1 MKLIS
6 EDLLN
11 QVTQEALQSPRLRMN
26 YNFHTSMDAPVH
38 RMLNALEPATYL
50 PPHRH
55 SDKEETYLVLRGKLL
70 AFFFNDE
77 GEVIEKTILDPKA
90 GMYGLEIPVGMWHS
104 IISLES
110 GTVIFEVKK
119 GPYQPL
125 PAEDVAFWAPAPA
138 DSEQVKAFM
147 DKLLAL

>member
-77 GEVIEKTILDPKA
+77 GEVIEKTILGVA
-90 GMYGLEIPVGMWHS
+90 G
-104 IISLES
+104 
-110 GTVIFEVKK
+110 
-119 GPYQPL
+119 
-125 PAEDVAFWAPAPA
+125 
-138 DSEQVKAFM
+138 
-147 DKLLAL
+147 

>member
-38 RMLNALEPATYL
+38 RMLNALEPDTYL

-77 GEVIEKTILDPKA
+77 GEVIEKTVLDPRA
-90 GMYGLEIPVGMWHS
+90 GMYGLEIPVGVWHS

-125 PAEDVAFWAPAPA
+125 PAEDVASWAPSPT
-138 DSEQVKAFM
+138 DSELAKAFM